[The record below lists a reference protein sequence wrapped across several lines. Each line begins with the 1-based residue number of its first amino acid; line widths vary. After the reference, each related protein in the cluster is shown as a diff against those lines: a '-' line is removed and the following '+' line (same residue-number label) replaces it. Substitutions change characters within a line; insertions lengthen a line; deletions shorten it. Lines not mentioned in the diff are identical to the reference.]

1 MNVYKLALT
10 LASEASFFGRQVR
23 LPMPGSAPMPERIT
37 NNHIAHAGYYVETM
51 FDENL
56 K

>member
-1 MNVYKLALT
+1 MVSTA
-10 LASEASFFGRQVR
+10 AE
-23 LPMPGSAPMPERIT
+23 PERIT

-51 FDENL
+51 FDE